1 MALFNTALHCHKLHY
16 IQTGVLIVCLPR
28 RYLIYKE
35 EAIMAEYKA
44 PLTDMN
50 FLLYQ
55 VFNADN
61 MWQQLP
67 QLNDLVDQE
76 TATAILQECAKI
88 AEQEIAPIARQG
100 DEVGVSFSL
109 DSDGISSVK
118 TAPGYKAA
126 FNTFAQGGW
135 CALGGDINYGG
146 MGMPKI
152 VSAFVEEMLCSA
164 DISFALYPIL
174 TAGAALSLAKHGSE
188 ELKQRYLTK
197 LYSGEWS
204 ASMCL
209 TEAHAGS
216 DLGIIKTKAVPQP
229 DGSYQISG
237 SKMFITGG
245 EHDLTENI
253 IHLVLAK
260 LPDAADGP
268 RGISLF
274 LVPKYNLDA
283 SDNLAERNN
292 VSCGSI
298 EHKMGINASATC
310 VMNFDDAQG
319 FLIGELN
326 KGLACMFT
334 MMNFERIGVGIQ
346 GMSAGERSYQNA
358 LAYAKDR
365 RQGKRLVKRANNSE
379 SHSATNPAQ
388 PDSIMVHGDVRRML
402 LSMKAF
408 NEGSRALSC
417 YIAQQLDYATF
428 ATGAL
433 QQKGEALSS
442 LMTPLGK
449 AFFTDLGFESAVAG
463 QQILGGHGYIRE
475 WGQEQLVR
483 DARIAQIYEGT
494 NGIQAMDLLMRK
506 VVGSKGVMIEVFIK
520 EVNAYLD
527 TLQDNEAM
535 DEFAKPL
542 ASALTDLSDI
552 SELLLTKAADDL
564 NEIGAA
570 ANDYL
575 HVFGYTAMAFVWAK
589 MAQVSLSQLS
599 ELKKAK
605 SEQSQYGSDFYQS
618 KVCTA
623 RYYFA
628 RLLPRRLSLLA
639 TIKSGC
645 DTLFVIDDELF

>member
-1 MALFNTALHCHKLHY
+1 
-16 IQTGVLIVCLPR
+16 
-28 RYLIYKE
+28 
-35 EAIMAEYKA
+35 MAEYKA

-55 VFNADN
+55 VFNADK

-67 QLNDLVDQE
+67 QLSEQVDQE
-76 TATAILQECAKI
+76 TAIAILQECAKI

-100 DEVGVSFSL
+100 DEIGVSFSL
-109 DSDGISSVK
+109 NSEGVGGQVK
-118 TAPGYKAA
+118 TAPGYKEA

-188 ELKQRYLTK
+188 ELKERYLTR

-209 TEAHAGS
+209 TESHAGS
-216 DLGIIKTKAVPQP
+216 DLGIIKTKALPQAG
-229 DGSYQISG
+229 GSYEITG
-237 SKMFITGG
+237 SKIFITGG

-260 LPDAADGP
+260 LPDAPDGP

-274 LVPKYNLDA
+274 LVPKIIVAENGNLGKK
-283 SDNLAERNN
+283 NK

-310 VMNFDDAQG
+310 VMNFDGAQG
-319 FLIGELN
+319 FLVGELN

-346 GMSAGERSYQNA
+346 GMAAAERSYQNA
-358 LAYAKDR
+358 LEYAKDR
-365 RQGKRLVKRANNSE
+365 RQGKALNKSSSE
-379 SHSATNPAQ
+379 LLSK

-417 YIAQQLDYATF
+417 YIAKQLDYATYG
-428 ATGAL
+428 TGEL
-433 QQKGEALSS
+433 QKKGETLST
-442 LMTPLGK
+442 LMTPLAK
-449 AFFTDLGFESAVAG
+449 AFFTDLGFESTVAG
-463 QQILGGHGYIRE
+463 QQVLGGHGYIRE

-506 VVGSKGVMIEVFIK
+506 VVGSKGTMIKIFIEEVRDYIKAQQGNMVTANAMGEFI
-520 EVNAYLD
+520 EPLENALKDLD
-527 TLQDNEAM
+527 DV
-535 DEFAKPL
+535 
-542 ASALTDLSDI
+542 SS
-552 SELLLTKAADDL
+552 LLLTKSQDDL

-575 HVFGYTAMAFVWAK
+575 HVFGYTAMAFIWAK
-589 MAQVSLSQLS
+589 MAQVSLEQLNGLTNS
-599 ELKKAK
+599 DDELN
-605 SEQSQYGSDFYQS
+605 EYGEDFYQS
-618 KVCTA
+618 KLHTA

-639 TIKSGC
+639 TIKSGSH
-645 DTLFVIDDELF
+645 TLFTIEDNLF